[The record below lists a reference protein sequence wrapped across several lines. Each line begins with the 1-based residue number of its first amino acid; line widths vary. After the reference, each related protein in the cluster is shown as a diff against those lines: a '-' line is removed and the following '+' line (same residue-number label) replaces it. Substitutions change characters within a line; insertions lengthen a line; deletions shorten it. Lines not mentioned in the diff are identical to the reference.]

1 MYKVFSVLALMATLG
16 LSAQSAPL
24 LHPQATASHAHAMV
38 KVRLNTATSRELR
51 SLPGVGELLA
61 QRIIA
66 ARPLR
71 RVEDLKTLKGLAPD
85 DYQRIKPLV
94 TL

>member
-1 MYKVFSVLALMATLG
+1 MYRVFPMLAVMATLS
-16 LSAQSAPL
+16 LSAQAGPL
-24 LHPQATASHAHAMV
+24 RQPSNAASHAPAST

-71 RVEDLKTLKGLAPD
+71 RVEDLKTLEGLAPE
-85 DYQRIKPLV
+85 DYRRIRPLV